1 MMQEDYYSVLARMI
15 AATTEDEN
23 QLRRMVYELARQK
36 LRRQLYLQHH
46 HLRRPEM
53 EDQLIQLEA
62 AIAQIEAHAA
72 GEVPLLSLPQR
83 DAMNGASGDESPGTE
98 LVLHQSSI
106 QATVLNSNL
115 VEVLSPD
122 TPVPVLSPAPPA
134 PVQLHRIDSAQP
146 LPPLMPF
153 DHGYGPAPQSVQPQ
167 PRQWFKTQ
175 VVAAVLF
182 GIAVFGAFDHRADFA
197 TLFGLK
203 SIAPSVPQPAATAGG
218 NQAAALPPPVT
229 APLARTPDPGFPVP
243 SSYGVYAL
251 DGGKLTELE
260 PLPIRVPDPRV
271 AISGVITAPSPTTLP
286 DGRVQFVV
294 FRRNLMNDAPDHV
307 TIRVVAQVMHALS
320 FTSGKATKTSVDDAW
335 AVRNNSYE
343 MKVAPVEG
351 NPEMI
356 VIRPQNDRFS
366 LPAGRYALALKNTAY
381 DFTVS
386 GTITDPAHCLERTD
400 ALDTQVYS
408 ECRQP

>member
-1 MMQEDYYSVLARMI
+1 MMQDDYYSVLARMV
-15 AATTEDEN
+15 AATMQDEN

-36 LRRQLYLQHH
+36 LRRQLYLQYQ

-62 AIAQIEAHAA
+62 AIAKIESDAA
-72 GEVPLLSLPQR
+72 EEVPLLSLPQR
-83 DAMNGASGDESPGTE
+83 DAMNGGDDAAPGTE

-106 QATVLNSNL
+106 QATVLNANL
-115 VEVLSPD
+115 VEVLGPA
-122 TPVPVLSPAPPA
+122 TPL
-134 PVQLHRIDSAQP
+134 PVQLHRIDTAQP
-146 LPPLMPF
+146 LPPLAQF
-153 DHGYGPAPQSVQPQ
+153 DSGYGPAAPSVQQPQ
-167 PRQWFKTQ
+167 PRLWFKTQ
-175 VVAAVLF
+175 VAAAVLF
-182 GIAVFGAFDHRADFA
+182 GIAIFGAVDHRADIA
-197 TLFGLK
+197 ALFGLK
-203 SIAPSVPQPAATAGG
+203 PVAPTMPQPAAATAGS
-218 NQAAALPPPVT
+218 QAAA
-229 APLARTPDPGFPVP
+229 APARPGTLARNPDLGFPVP

-251 DGGKLTELE
+251 DAGKLTELE

-271 AISGVITAPSPTTLP
+271 AISGVMNVPSPTTLP
-286 DGRVQFVV
+286 NGRVQFVV

-320 FTSGKATKTSVDDAW
+320 FAGGKATKTSVEDAW

-356 VIRPQNDRFS
+356 VIRPQNDGFS
-366 LPAGRYALALKNTAY
+366 FPAGRYALALKNAAY

-386 GTITDPAHCLERTD
+386 GAVTDPAHCLERTD

>member
-1 MMQEDYYSVLARMI
+1 MMQDDYYSVLARMI
-15 AATTEDEN
+15 AATMRDEN
-23 QLRRMVYELARQK
+23 QLRKMVYELARQK
-36 LRRQLYLQHH
+36 LRRQLYLQYQ

-62 AIAQIEAHAA
+62 AIAKIESDAA
-72 GEVPLLSLPQR
+72 EEVPLLSLPQR
-83 DAMNGASGDESPGTE
+83 GAMNGGDDEAPGTE

-106 QATVLNSNL
+106 QATVLNANL
-115 VEVLSPD
+115 VEVLGPAM
-122 TPVPVLSPAPPA
+122 PVPL
-134 PVQLHRIDSAQP
+134 QLHRVDAAQP
-146 LPPLMPF
+146 LPPLAQF
-153 DHGYGPAPQSVQPQ
+153 DPGYGPAAQSVQQPQ
-167 PRQWFKTQ
+167 PRLWFKTQ

-182 GIAVFGAFDHRADFA
+182 GIAIFGAVDHRADIA
-197 TLFGLK
+197 ALLGLK
-203 SIAPSVPQPAATAGG
+203 PVASTVPQPAAATAGD
-218 NQAAALPPPVT
+218 QAAAVPPRLM
-229 APLARTPDPGFPVP
+229 ALARNPDPGFPVP

-251 DGGKLTELE
+251 DAGKLTELE

-286 DGRVQFVV
+286 NGRVQFVV

-320 FTSGKATKTSVDDAW
+320 FAGGKATKTSVDGAW

-356 VIRPQNDRFS
+356 VIRPQNDGFS
-366 LPAGRYALALKNTAY
+366 LPAGRYALALKSTAY

-386 GTITDPAHCLERTD
+386 GAVTDPAHCLERTD

>member
-1 MMQEDYYSVLARMI
+1 MQDDYYSVLARMI
-15 AATTEDEN
+15 AATMQDEN

-36 LRRQLYLQHH
+36 LRRQLYLQYQ

-62 AIAQIEAHAA
+62 AIAKIESDAA
-72 GEVPLLSLPQR
+72 EEVPLLSLPQR
-83 DAMNGASGDESPGTE
+83 DAMNGGADDETPGTE

-106 QATVLNSNL
+106 QATVLNANL
-115 VEVLSPD
+115 VEVLGPA
-122 TPVPVLSPAPPA
+122 TPV
-134 PVQLHRIDSAQP
+134 PVQLHRVEPAQP
-146 LPPLMPF
+146 LPPLAQF
-153 DHGYGPAPQSVQPQ
+153 DRGYGPASQPVQPQ
-167 PRQWFKTQ
+167 RRLWFKTQ

-182 GIAVFGAFDHRADFA
+182 GIAIFGAFDRRAEIA
-197 TLFGLK
+197 ALLGLK
-203 SIAPSVPQPAATAGG
+203 PIAQPNAQSLVQPLAQPAATAAG
-218 NQAAALPPPVT
+218 NQAAVLPQNPP
-229 APLARTPDPGFPVP
+229 ASARNSDPGFPVP

-251 DGGKLTELE
+251 DSGKLIELE

-307 TIRVVAQVMHALS
+307 TIRVVAQVMHELS
-320 FTSGKATKTSVDDAW
+320 FAGGKATKTSVDDAW

-356 VIRPQNDRFS
+356 VIRPQTDGFS
-366 LPAGRYALALKNTAY
+366 LPAGRYALALKNAAY

-386 GTITDPAHCLERTD
+386 GAITDPAHCLERTN

-408 ECRQP
+408 ECRRP